1 MGRLV
6 TQYEENG
13 TKLLDGVIRNR
24 DIDKARV
31 EKVLQCKK
39 KELINIYNEAKGFV
53 EMSKE
58 NVERSP
64 IASFEKQWRKKQET
78 IQEQLDE
85 GRGVD

>member
-31 EKVLQCKK
+31 EKDLQRKK

-53 EMSKE
+53 KMTKGS
-58 NVERSP
+58 VERSP
-64 IASFEKQWRKKQET
+64 IASFEKQWRKKQEA
-78 IQEQLDE
+78 IQDQLEE
-85 GRGVD
+85 GRGME